1 MVGKKMGSLRLGRKI
16 WIEFMARA
24 KAGTVAIEQEVKN
37 LEKKITNVIKVRV
50 KENSINLK
58 NEVQSM

>member
-1 MVGKKMGSLRLGRKI
+1 MGSLRLGRKI

-24 KAGTVAIEQEVKN
+24 RAGTVAIEQEVKN

-58 NEVQSM
+58 NEVKSM

>member
-1 MVGKKMGSLRLGRKI
+1 MGSLRLGRKI

>member
-1 MVGKKMGSLRLGRKI
+1 MGSLRLGRKI
-16 WIEFMARA
+16 WIEYMGRAR
-24 KAGTVAIEQEVKN
+24 AGTVAIEQEVKN

-58 NEVQSM
+58 NEVKSM

>member
-1 MVGKKMGSLRLGRKI
+1 MGSLRLGRKI

-24 KAGTVAIEQEVKN
+24 RAGTVAIEQGVKN

-58 NEVQSM
+58 NEVKSM